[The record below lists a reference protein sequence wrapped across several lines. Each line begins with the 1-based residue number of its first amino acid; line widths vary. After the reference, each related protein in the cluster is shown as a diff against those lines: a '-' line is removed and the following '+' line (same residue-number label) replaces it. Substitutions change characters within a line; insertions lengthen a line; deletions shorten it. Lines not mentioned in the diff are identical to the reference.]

1 MKQTKTTSAMR
12 KVVLAINKSSDWLG
26 NSLAWLL
33 LLMVSVMLLVVLLR
47 YGFDYGSI
55 GLQESTLYLHA
66 LTFMLGVGYTL
77 KFDDHVRVDV
87 FYRNFTARTKAWVD
101 ILGFCLLLLPV
112 CLFLFFSS
120 WEYVIS
126 SWQLLEGSPEP
137 GGLPLVFILKTNLL
151 LMPVLLM
158 LQGLAQTLMN
168 VLTLL
173 GQPMAQ
179 QTDEVL
185 L

>member
-1 MKQTKTTSAMR
+1 MR
-12 KVVLAINKSSDWLG
+12 ALALGISRSSDWLG

-33 LLMVSVMLLVVLLR
+33 LLMVLVMLTTVLLR

-66 LTFMLGVGYTL
+66 LTFMLGAGYTL

-87 FYRNFTARTKAWVD
+87 FYRNFTPKTKAWVD
-101 ILGFCLLLLPV
+101 ILGFFFLLLPV

-120 WEYVIS
+120 WDYVITA
-126 SWQLLEGSPEP
+126 WQLLEGSPEP

-151 LMPVLLM
+151 LMPALLL
-158 LQGLAQTLMN
+158 LQGIAQTLINM
-168 VLTLL
+168 LTLL
-173 GQPMAQ
+173 GQPLSPA
-179 QTDEVL
+179 TDEVML
-185 L
+185 

>member
-1 MKQTKTTSAMR
+1 MR
-12 KVVLAINKSSDWLG
+12 KLALAISRSSDWLG
-26 NSLAWLL
+26 NGLAWLL
-33 LLMVSVMLLVVLLR
+33 LLMVLVMLTVVLLR

-66 LTFMLGVGYTL
+66 LTFMLGAGYTL

-87 FYRNFTARTKAWVD
+87 FYRNFAPRTKAWVD
-101 ILGFCLLLLPV
+101 IFGFLFLLLPV

-120 WEYVIS
+120 WDYVIG
-126 SWQLLEGSPEP
+126 SWLLLEGSPEP

-151 LMPVLLM
+151 LMPMLLL
-158 LQGLAQTLMN
+158 LQGIAQTLIH

-173 GQPMAQ
+173 GLPMEQPA
-179 QTDEVL
+179 DEVL